1 MLRPED
7 LFELAGDAAPEAGH
21 DVPGPVLV
29 HALQGFVDAGSAAA
43 LAAAH
48 LLTELPSR
56 VVARVDVDL
65 LLDYRARRPRMSFRE
80 DRFTSFA
87 TPELLLH
94 EVRLPNG
101 SLLYLLVGPEP
112 DTGWERFTSAVLLL
126 VERLGIRLTVGLH
139 GIPWAAPH
147 TRPVGLTPHAS
158 DRELIAGRPRWVG
171 EVDVPGHIGA
181 LLELRLGEAGY
192 PSMGFTAHVPH
203 YLAAAEFPP
212 AAVALLEALSDTLAV
227 ELPTGK
233 LRAAGADVLAEI
245 DSQVR
250 QNSETAEAVQGLE
263 RQYDAVLAGRALDG
277 PGLMTPRLP
286 DEEMPDA
293 DALAAD
299 VEAFLR
305 EQLGGGSSG
314 KRVDRGPG
322 TPEPPS
328 AEAVDEPVEDEEA
341 AKRP

>member
-7 LFELAGDAAPEAGH
+7 LFELVGDAAPEDGH

-43 LAAAH
+43 LATAH

-56 VVARVDVDL
+56 VVARFDVDL
-65 LLDYRARRPRMSFRE
+65 LLDYRARRPRMTFRE

-101 SLLYLLVGPEP
+101 ALAYLLVGPEP
-112 DTGWERFTSAVLLL
+112 DTGWERFTSAVLML
-126 VERLGIRLTVGLH
+126 VERLGIRLAVGLH

-181 LLELRLGEAGY
+181 LLELRLAEAGH
-192 PSMGFTAHVPH
+192 PSMGYTAHVPH
-203 YLAAAEFPP
+203 YLAAADFPP
-212 AAVALLEALSDTLAV
+212 AAVALLEALSDTLSV
-227 ELPTGK
+227 ELPTEK
-233 LRAAGADVLAEI
+233 LRAAGADVLIEI
-245 DSQVR
+245 DAQVR
-250 QNSETAEAVQGLE
+250 QNPETAEAVQGLE
-263 RQYDAVLAGRALDG
+263 RQYDAVLAGRTLDG
-277 PGLMTPRLP
+277 PGLMSPRLP

-299 VEAFLR
+299 VEKYLR
-305 EQLGGGSSG
+305 EQLGGGS
-314 KRVDRGPG
+314 P
-322 TPEPPS
+322 PPPPS
-328 AEAVDEPVEDEEA
+328 
-341 AKRP
+341 